1 MSLVRLPSRPH
12 LWAAL
17 LALLAFSGCALLQ
30 PLPEPTTIDERLATL
45 PTSGLPLDAPVTVRW
60 NDYQIPFIEAET
72 DEDAAFALG
81 LVHAHLRLGQMA
93 VVRRIVQGRLS
104 ESAGPFT
111 TELDTAIRAFD
122 FYRPADAIYA
132 AMPPASR
139 RWTDRYVAGINH
151 YAANLTPE
159 TLPHEF
165 TVLNIAWEP
174 WRAQDSIAIGRG
186 SGVDLNW
193 FFLLRLLQIEDPALR
208 ETVMARL
215 LDSLDNGETSF
226 TASAPNRD
234 FGRLEAMSRFA
245 DLSGRAGRSGSNS
258 IVVSPEKSASG
269 AALIANDPHLSFIL
283 PNAWVIAGLR
293 SPSYRMVG
301 MMVAGTPVFGF
312 GRNENVSW
320 GGTNLRSTA
329 SQFVDVS
336 GLPPEA
342 FETREHDIGVR
353 FWFDTQSASRLSA
366 YGPVMSELDA
376 LPETGA
382 AFAVRWTGHGVT
394 DEVTALLGAMK
405 AESVE
410 DFRAAMRGFAVP
422 PQTFLVADTD
432 GRIASVIA
440 TKVPARTSGQPL
452 PLIVTPEQSDADW
465 SAFYSSDDLPFE
477 IDPPAGFIASANNR
491 PSADE
496 SRPYGG
502 AFPQDERIRRLIA
515 LLSDKDKISLEDLTA
530 VQLDVVSPLSREI
543 IDAARAAL
551 EGWQPRSEDEADAV
565 RLLLDWDGSYPA
577 DSRAPAVFEA
587 FLTVFMPGVYEALG
601 RQDEYAIYQSLRRSR
616 EVLVE
621 DVAGLTDE
629 QWAAVLKPALAR
641 AARMTAEGT
650 RWGDIHRLRVGHAFS
665 GVPVIGGRYL
675 IDRIPV
681 SGSRETAL
689 KTSHDLTAEEHDSTF
704 GSQSRHLSDMA
715 DPDRNYFILL
725 GGQDG
730 WLNSANFADQVD
742 LWRDGDFVQVPLR
755 PETVQRSFQRVTL
768 LTPN

>member
-1 MSLVRLPSRPH
+1 MSLVRSLSRPR

-17 LALLAFSGCALLQ
+17 LVLLGASGCALLQ

-45 PTSGLPLDAPVTVRW
+45 PSSELPMEAPVTVRW
-60 NDYQIPFIEAET
+60 NEYQIPFIEAET

-111 TELDTAIRAFD
+111 TELDAALRAFD

-132 AMPPASR
+132 ALPTASR

-159 TLPHEF
+159 TMPHEF
-165 TVLNIAWEP
+165 AVMNIEWEP

-193 FFLLRLLQIEDPALR
+193 FFLLRLLQIQDLGLR

-215 LDSLDNGETSF
+215 LDSFDQGEASF
-226 TASAPNRD
+226 TAAAPNRD
-234 FGRLEAMSRFA
+234 FGRLETVSRFA

-269 AALIANDPHLSFIL
+269 AALIANDPHLSFVL

-293 SPSYRMVG
+293 SPSYNMVG

-312 GRNENVSW
+312 GRNEHVSW
-320 GGTNLRSTA
+320 GGTNLRSTT

-342 FETREHDIGVR
+342 FETKEHDIGVR
-353 FWFDTQSASRLSA
+353 FWFDTQSTSRLSP

-376 LPETGA
+376 LPDTGA
-382 AFAVRWTGHGVT
+382 AFAVRWTGHGVS

-405 AESVE
+405 AKNVD
-410 DFRAAMRGFAVP
+410 DFRAAMTGFAVP

-440 TKVPARTSGQPL
+440 TKVPARAPGEPL
-452 PLIVTPEQSDADW
+452 PLIVTPERSDADW
-465 SAFYSSDDLPFE
+465 TAFYSSDDLPFE

-515 LLSDKDKISLEDLTA
+515 LLSDKDKIDLDDLTA
-530 VQLDVVSPLSREI
+530 VQLDVVSPLS
-543 IDAARAAL
+543 L
-551 EGWQPRSEDEADAV
+551 EVMNAIRTKLLAWQPGNEDEAEAR
-565 RLLLDWDGSYPA
+565 RLLLEWDGSYHA
-577 DSRAPAVFEA
+577 VSRAPAVFEA
-587 FLTVFMPGVYEALG
+587 FLTVFMPGVYESLG
-601 RQDEYAIYQSLRRSR
+601 RQDEYAIFESLRRGR

-621 DVAGLTDE
+621 DVATLTDA
-629 QWAAVLKPALAR
+629 QWTAVLGPALER
-641 AARMTAEGT
+641 AGRMAADGT

-665 GVPVIGGRYL
+665 ATPLIGGKYL
-675 IDRIPV
+675 IERIPV

-689 KTSHDLTAEEHDSTF
+689 KTAHNLTAEEHDSTF
-704 GSQSRHLSDMA
+704 GSQSRHLSDMS
-715 DPDRNYFILL
+715 DPDRNYFVLM

-730 WLNSANFADQVD
+730 WLNSANFADQVR
-742 LWRDGDFVQVPLR
+742 LWQSGAFVQVPLSEEAVR
-755 PETVQRSFQRVTL
+755 ESFGRVTL

>member
-1 MSLVRLPSRPH
+1 MSLVHSLSRPR
-12 LWAAL
+12 LWLSL
-17 LALLAFSGCALLQ
+17 LALLAASGCALLQ
-30 PLPEPTTIDERLATL
+30 PLPEPTTIDQRLATL
-45 PTSGLPLDAPVTVRW
+45 PSSELPLEAPVTVRW

-72 DEDAAFALG
+72 DEDAAFTLG

-132 AMPPASR
+132 ALPPASR

-165 TVLNIAWEP
+165 TVLNIEWEP

-193 FFLLRLLQIEDPALR
+193 FFLLRLLQIQDPALR

-215 LDSLDNGETSF
+215 LDSFDEGETSF
-226 TASAPNRD
+226 TAKAPNRD
-234 FGRLEAMSRFA
+234 FGRLEALSRFA

-283 PNAWVIAGLR
+283 PNAWVVAGLR
-293 SPSYRMVG
+293 SPSYSMVG

-312 GRNENVSW
+312 GRNENISW

-353 FWFDTQSASRLSA
+353 FWFDTQSASRLSP

-376 LPETGA
+376 LPDTGS

-405 AESVE
+405 AESVD
-410 DFRAAMRGFAVP
+410 DFRAAIAGFAVP
-422 PQTFLVADTD
+422 PQTFLVADSD

-440 TKVPARTSGQPL
+440 TKVPARTPGQPL
-452 PLIVTPEQSDADW
+452 PLIVTPERSDADW
-465 SAFYSSDDLPFE
+465 TAFYSSDDLPFE

-530 VQLDVVSPLSREI
+530 VQLDVVSPLSLEVM
-543 IDAARAAL
+543 DAVRAEL
-551 EGWQPRSEDEADAV
+551 EAWEPRSEGEAEAL
-565 RLLLDWDGSYPA
+565 RLLLDWDGSYHA
-577 DSRAPAVFEA
+577 DSPTPAVFEA
-587 FLTVFMPGVYEALG
+587 FLTVFMPGVYEAQG
-601 RQDEYAIYQSLRRSR
+601 RQDEYAIYQSLRRGR

-621 DVAGLTDE
+621 DVATLSDD
-629 QWAAVLKPALAR
+629 QWATALEPALAR
-641 AARMTAEGT
+641 AGQMAAEGT

-665 GVPVIGGRYL
+665 GVPLIGGRYL

-689 KTSHDLTAEEHDSTF
+689 KTAHDLTAEEHDSTF

-730 WLNSANFADQVD
+730 WLNSANFADQVQ
-742 LWRDGDFVQVPLR
+742 LWRDGDFVQVPLSEAAVR
-755 PETVQRSFQRVTL
+755 ESFERVTL